1 MANIVSTLVIDGS
14 DHVNPVEGSD
24 GQLFQ
29 DLSKFWETES
39 IGIVDQTPCVIEQFP
54 KVILFNWTI
63 GRYEIVLPWKSDVRP
78 LSNCHAL
85 CVNRLNQ
92 LYKRLHKNRST

>member
-1 MANIVSTLVIDGS
+1 MANVVSTLVIDGS

-63 GRYEIVLPWKSDVRP
+63 VRYEIKVRCKTIIK
-78 LSNCHAL
+78 LL
-85 CVNRLNQ
+85 CSLCQ
-92 LYKRLHKNRST
+92 